1 MYIYP
6 LFFRFPSHL
15 DHRRP
20 LSSLWYTVGSH
31 SVQFSRS
38 VVSDS
43 ATPWI
48 AACQASLSISVVPF
62 SSCPQSFPASG
73 FSLDI
78 YFIHSINSIYIY
90 VCVYVYNVHIY
101 RHIYVCVYMYAHI
114 YIYVYK
120 HTHIYMYRSIPI
132 SQFTPIPPSCI
143 GNHKFVL
150 YICESIS
157 ALQINLSVS

>member
-1 MYIYP
+1 MYIMYIY
-6 LFFRFPSHL
+6 
-15 DHRRP
+15 
-20 LSSLWYTVGSH
+20 
-31 SVQFSRS
+31 
-38 VVSDS
+38 
-43 ATPWI
+43 I
-48 AACQASLSISVVPF
+48 
-62 SSCPQSFPASG
+62 
-73 FSLDI
+73 DI
-78 YFIHSINSIYIY
+78 YMC
-90 VCVYVYNVHIY
+90 VCI
-101 RHIYVCVYMYAHI
+101 CMHI